1 MASGEQTFGMQKAH
15 LNVGS
20 GQNTP
25 TPGIQVQAF
34 GIPTPPRYFAKR
46 VCKLLKTKKGS
57 LKKSAK
63 TKRRQTAEN
72 MWFAIETWRHRGED
86 VTRRAEG
93 MRVHPCGDGK
103 YAQRA
108 ENGRHIGATW
118 RI

>member
-1 MASGEQTFGMQKAH
+1 MQKAH

-63 TKRRQTAEN
+63 KKRRQTAEK
-72 MWFAIETWRHRGED
+72 MGFAIETWRHEGED
-86 VTRRAEG
+86 VTGRVEG
-93 MRVHPCGDGK
+93 LREPPCAAGTH
-103 YAQRA
+103 A
-108 ENGRHIGATW
+108 NGHAKRNASGP
-118 RI
+118 RGR